1 MRRAN
6 LLDLALFVVVCF
18 SAAVS
23 PVIAGAPCAK
33 GQFLIDSQEEWQKA
47 MVRNIRPMDPNDWS
61 EYMNFWAQHRKD
73 GSPYPENTF
82 MPAQLWVYGGGGGGG
97 LDPNDAGLVMFWGDQ
112 TPPLP
117 PLPSGNYATGFKFEY
132 GEDPSL
138 VNSTITITVTPPQF
152 GPTGQVNAVS
162 FGIVDGAGLRRSWWW
177 SCPAPIPWNV
187 PTTIAI
193 NTAIAGVAAATP
205 VATGYANAPGFNL
218 ANSISFI
225 VDENFQWIGGPQ
237 PVPPPG
243 GAPVWGMWNYWHN
256 FFVTN
261 NTPPMPV
268 DPNVPSK
275 FYVKWSQ
282 RPVPVDPNAEP
293 PIFIAWNEL
302 SDYNNGPIMADDWLC
317 RDDRPVTDIHWWG
330 SFIGWTQPYP
340 PPILPSAFHIGIWTD
355 TPDDPCNP
363 GDFSHPAHLVWENFC
378 DNWVW
383 NFAGYDHDPR
393 RNPDPCNPLCKKEA
407 DFQFNQLLSQCE
419 WFYQEP
425 NDPCNPYD
433 DPNEAIYWLSIAAV
447 YEPNDYNDPNFYPWG
462 WKTREHFFQDDA
474 VRILSTYNSGTGL
487 PWPPTP
493 PTVCSWWVAGN
504 PVFFPTPEDTWDL
517 SFELTTNEPAYRDDP
532 IPGDLDLDGTVD
544 FVDVAILANYWL
556 VSFVPSVP

>member
-1 MRRAN
+1 MKRTN
-6 LLDLALFVVVCF
+6 LLALALFAVVC
-18 SAAVS
+18 SCVALR
-23 PVIAGAPCAK
+23 PVIAGEPCAK
-33 GQFLIDSQEEWQKA
+33 GQFLIDSQQEWQKA
-47 MVRNIRPMDPNDWS
+47 LQGKIRPLLPHEWLM
-61 EYMNFWAQHRKD
+61 YMNSWDQNLKH
-73 GSPYPENTF
+73 GQPYPENTF
-82 MPAQLWVYGGGGGGG
+82 VPPELSVYGGG
-97 LDPNDAGLVMFWGDQ
+97 DPCYPDLDAGLVMFLPLQ
-112 TPPLP
+112 TLP
-117 PLPSGNYATGFKFEY
+117 PANYAGAWRYEY
-132 GEDPSL
+132 GQDPDL
-138 VNSTITITVTPPQF
+138 TNSTITITVTPPQF

-162 FGIVDGAGLRRSWWW
+162 FGIVDGAVLICSFWW
-177 SCPAPIPWNV
+177 SCPATIPWNV
-187 PTTIAI
+187 PTTITI
-193 NTAIAGVAAATP
+193 NTAGVLGVASATP
-205 VATGYANAPGFNL
+205 VATGFAIAAGFNL

-225 VDENFQWIGGPQ
+225 VDENFQWIGGAQ

-243 GAPVWGMWNYWHN
+243 GAPVWGLWNYWHN

-282 RPVPVDPNAEP
+282 RPVPIDPNDEP

-340 PPILPSAFHIGIWTD
+340 PPVLPSAFHIGIWTD
-355 TPDDPCNP
+355 TPDDPCDP

-393 RNPDPCNPLCKKEA
+393 GNPDPCNPLCRKEA

-425 NDPCNPYD
+425 NDPCDPYD
-433 DPNEAIYWLSIAAV
+433 DPNVAIYWLSIAPI

-474 VRILSTYNSGTGL
+474 VRILSTINSVTGL

-493 PTVCSWWVAGN
+493 PIVCSWWVSGS
-504 PVFFPTPEDTWDL
+504 PVFYPTPVDTWDL

-544 FVDVAILANYWL
+544 FVDVAILASNWL
-556 VSFVPSVP
+556 TVSAGASVP